1 MKIDNPFSR
10 GGAEPRRTNMH
21 ERAHRRVSAAPRET
35 FTKTSSH
42 IMTKTMRL
50 IAIVALVAVPLGAQD
65 SVKKETPP
73 APGTPKNFRV
83 PPRRNF
89 TLPNG
94 LQVTL
99 VPFGRVPKVAV
110 ELEIRTGIID
120 QGPNDVSLSAVVS
133 DMLLEGTTTRSAQ
146 DISRQAAE
154 MGGSVGATPGSEV
167 VAIGGEVLSDR
178 ATAFLPLIADVVMNP
193 RFDEADLKR
202 TLHKHARDNA
212 IALSSPGTLAQ
223 KRFREIMYGG
233 HPFANVFP
241 PEAMLRGFTVARVR
255 DFHAKNYG
263 AKRSRLY
270 VSGVFNG
277 SEVEQAIRDAFGGW
291 AEGPAATENPP
302 VITSKRQ
309 VEVIDRANSV
319 QSSIWM
325 GLPVADPSNADWVKM
340 NVTDALLGGAFGSR
354 ITSNIRED
362 KGYTYSPGSFIWTRK
377 KASMWVETADV
388 TSNVT
393 GASLTEIFKEVDR
406 LRTEAPPQAELD
418 GIKNNLAGVFTV
430 QNSSRFGLIN
440 QLQFVD
446 LHGLGDDYVTN
457 YVKNILAVTPEDVRS
472 TAEKHLDPQKIS
484 IAIVGTKKDIE
495 KQLGEVKTIR
505 P

>member
-1 MKIDNPFSR
+1 MSKTIRSFVIL
-10 GGAEPRRTNMH
+10 A
-21 ERAHRRVSAAPRET
+21 VAA
-35 FTKTSSH
+35 SS
-42 IMTKTMRL
+42 L
-50 IAIVALVAVPLGAQD
+50 AAQD
-65 SVKKETPP
+65 STTRKEVPP
-73 APGTPKNFRV
+73 APGTPKDFRV
-83 PPRRNF
+83 PPRRTF

-99 VPFGRVPKVAV
+99 VPFGRVPKVAI
-110 ELEIRTGIID
+110 ELEVRTGIID
-120 QGPNDVSLSAVVS
+120 QGPNDIALSAVMS
-133 DMLLEGTTTRSAQ
+133 DMLLEGTTTRTAQ

-154 MGGSVGATPGSEV
+154 MGGSVNVTPGSEV

-178 ATAFLPLIADVVMNP
+178 GSAFIPLLADVVLNP

-202 TLHKHARDNA
+202 TIDKHARDNA
-212 IALSSPGTLAQ
+212 VALASPGTLAQ
-223 KRFREIMYGG
+223 KRFREIMYGS

-241 PEAMLRGFTVARVR
+241 PEEMLRGFTVARVR
-255 DFHAKNYG
+255 DFHTRNFG
-263 AKRSRLY
+263 ARRSRLY
-270 VSGVFNG
+270 VSGVFN
-277 SEVEQAIRDAFGGW
+277 SREMEQAIRDAFGGW
-291 AEGPAATENPP
+291 AEGPAPTENPP
-302 VITSKRQ
+302 VITARRQ
-309 VEVIDRANSV
+309 VDVVDRPNSV

-325 GLPVADPSNADWVKM
+325 GLPVADPSHADWVKM

-393 GASLTEIFKEVDR
+393 GASLTEIFREIDR

-457 YVKNILAVTPEDVRS
+457 YVKNILAVTPEDVRA
-472 TAEKHLDPQKIS
+472 TAEKHIDPQKIS
-484 IAIVGTKKDIE
+484 IAIVGTKRDIE
-495 KQLGEVKTIR
+495 KQLGDVKVV
-505 P
+505 PP

>member
-1 MKIDNPFSR
+1 MY
-10 GGAEPRRTNMH
+10 
-21 ERAHRRVSAAPRET
+21 
-35 FTKTSSH
+35 KT
-42 IMTKTMRL
+42 IRL
-50 IAIVALVAVPLGAQD
+50 LAIIVALPALLGAQD
-65 SVKKETPP
+65 STARPRETPP

-83 PPRRNF
+83 PPRRTF

-110 ELEIRTGIID
+110 ELEVRTGIID
-120 QGPNDVSLSAVVS
+120 QGPNDVSLAAVMS
-133 DMLLEGTTTRSAQ
+133 DMLLEGTATRSAQ

-154 MGGSVGATPGSEV
+154 MGGSVNVTPGSEV

-178 ATAFLPLIADVVMNP
+178 ATSFIPLLADVVMNP

-202 TLHKHARDNA
+202 TLDKHSRNNA

-223 KRFREIMYGG
+223 KRFREIMYGS

-241 PEAMLRGFTVARVR
+241 SEEMLRGFTVARVKE
-255 DFHAKNYG
+255 FHSKNLG
-263 AKRSRLY
+263 ARRARLY
-270 VSGVFNG
+270 VSGVFNAR
-277 SEVEQAIRDAFGGW
+277 EIEQAIRDAFGSW

-302 VITSKRQ
+302 VITAKQQ
-309 VEVIDRANSV
+309 VDVIDRANSV

-325 GLPVADPSNADWVKM
+325 GLPVADPKNADWVKM

-354 ITSNIRED
+354 ITRNIRED

-377 KASMWVETADV
+377 GASMWVETADV

-393 GASLTEIFKEVDR
+393 GASLTEIFKEIDR
-406 LRTEAPPQAELD
+406 LRTEAPPEGEVN

-446 LHGLGDDYVTN
+446 LHGLGDEYVTN
-457 YVKNILAVTPEDVRS
+457 YVKNILAVTPEDVRA
-472 TAEKHLDPQKIS
+472 TAEKHLDPKKIS
-484 IAIVGTKKDIE
+484 IAIVGNKKDIE
-495 KQLGEVKTIR
+495 RQLGETKII
-505 P
+505 PP

>member
-1 MKIDNPFSR
+1 MSKAFRSFVIL
-10 GGAEPRRTNMH
+10 A
-21 ERAHRRVSAAPRET
+21 VAA
-35 FTKTSSH
+35 SS
-42 IMTKTMRL
+42 
-50 IAIVALVAVPLGAQD
+50 LGAQD
-65 SVKKETPP
+65 STARKETPP
-73 APGTPKNFRV
+73 APGTPKDFRV
-83 PPRRNF
+83 PPRRTF

-99 VPFGRVPKVAV
+99 VPFGRVPKVAI
-110 ELEIRTGIID
+110 ELEVRTGIID
-120 QGPNDVSLSAVVS
+120 QGPNDIALSAVMS
-133 DMLLEGTTTRSAQ
+133 DMLLEGTTTRTAQ

-154 MGGSVGATPGSEV
+154 MGGSVNVTPGSEV

-178 ATAFLPLIADVVMNP
+178 GSAFIPLLADVVLNP

-202 TLHKHARDNA
+202 TIDKHARDNA
-212 IALSSPGTLAQ
+212 VALASPGTLAQ
-223 KRFREIMYGG
+223 KRFREIMYGS

-241 PEAMLRGFTVARVR
+241 PEEMLRGFTVARVR
-255 DFHAKNYG
+255 DFHTRNFG
-263 AKRSRLY
+263 ARRSRLY
-270 VSGVFNG
+270 VSGVFN
-277 SEVEQAIRDAFGGW
+277 SREMEQAIRDAFGGW
-291 AEGPAATENPP
+291 AEGPAPTENPP
-302 VITSKRQ
+302 VITARRQ
-309 VEVIDRANSV
+309 VDVVDRANSV

-325 GLPVADPSNADWVKM
+325 GLPVADPSHADWVKM

-393 GASLTEIFKEVDR
+393 GASLTEIFREIDR

-457 YVKNILAVTPEDVRS
+457 YVKNILAVTPEDVRA
-472 TAEKHLDPQKIS
+472 TAEKHIDPQKIS
-484 IAIVGTKKDIE
+484 IAIVGTKRDIE
-495 KQLGEVKTIR
+495 KQLGDVKVV
-505 P
+505 PP